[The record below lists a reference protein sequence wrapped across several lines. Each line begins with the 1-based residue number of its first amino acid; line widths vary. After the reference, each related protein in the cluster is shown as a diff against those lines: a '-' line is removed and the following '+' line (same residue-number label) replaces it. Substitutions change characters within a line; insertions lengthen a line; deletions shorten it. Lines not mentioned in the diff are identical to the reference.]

1 MANGDTDQNPGE
13 EDLERY
19 DLYSKEE
26 EQEIFAK
33 MEELALAGQLDDDS
47 YRALLADYG
56 LTEDDFTPPENV
68 GGMVDDGYDLGRTD
82 PPPNNSSDS
91 DPTNYSIYETG
102 LTTEDGS
109 TSKGGEGGS
118 GSDSEGGGGQ
128 GGGGDP
134 DPGGG
139 SGGGSTSG
147 GGGMMEFPV
156 GSGNYIPEG
165 MLEQAQ
171 KLIKEG
177 VGIRNLN
184 KALGLK
190 SKNQNDVVGPV
201 NMTDAERNGLI
212 DEGLDP
218 NFTGEFD
225 GKRYVNGQLVSSDTS
240 GDSSSSSATG
250 GSATGGSATGGSAT
264 GGAGG
269 SATGGEG
276 GDASATGGQ
285 GGGGGEADADAKAE
299 VGDIDVDAGD
309 SSATVGDIAVDAGDI
324 YSDVTSEGGQG
335 GEGGAGGAGGTGGTV
350 NVNFEGDDGFDPEAA
365 EFFRPY
371 LDAYTSS
378 EPLAEGVTPKILPE
392 ATGSLGLVKE
402 FAEGV
407 DAINRGIGFNQA
419 KTATDIYG
427 QTISDVE
434 DAQSSLFKSN
444 VRQAEQF
451 GDEIDSLMGL
461 DFLQQRDSDQLG
473 FGQAEAFGRSL
484 GPLGTMLADRQR
496 AERKAEN
503 LRLGSDLLA
512 RKQSIAKDLSG
523 IQGSIYSQVAPNIG
537 VDPGEVINIAGT
549 DINNLLRERGTRQL
563 ADATR
568 KSGQRDIF
576 GQITGGLISKFL

>member
-13 EDLERY
+13 EDQSKY
-19 DLYSKEE
+19 DLYSEEE
-26 EQEIFAK
+26 EQEILDK
-33 MEELALAGQLDDDS
+33 MDELALAGQLDSDS
-47 YRALLADYG
+47 IREILNDYG
-56 LTEDDFTPPENV
+56 LTEDDFPIPKEYIQKGDDAYVPPKP
-68 GGMVDDGYDLGRTD
+68 TD
-82 PPPNNSSDS
+82 SSDS

-102 LTTEDGS
+102 LITEDGS
-109 TSKGGEGGS
+109 TADGGS
-118 GSDSEGGGGQ
+118 GSDSEGGGTS

-171 KLIKEG
+171 KLRNEG

-218 NFTGEFD
+218 NFTGEFE

-240 GDSSSSSATG
+240 GDPSSPSATG

-269 SATGGEG
+269 AG

-371 LDAYTSS
+371 LDAYASS

-434 DAQSSLFKSN
+434 DAQSSIFKSN
-444 VRQAEQF
+444 VRQAEQL

-461 DFLQQRDSDQLG
+461 DFLQQRDADQLG

-484 GPLGTMLADRQR
+484 GPLGTMLAGRQR

-503 LRLGSDLLA
+503 LRLGSDLLG
-512 RKQSIAKDLSG
+512 RKQSIAKDLTG
-523 IQGSIYSQVAPNIG
+523 VQGSIYSQVAPNIG

-568 KSGQRDIF
+568 QSGQRDIF